1 MAFGFNISKAS
12 TTAQKLMNV
21 AKTLPLQPL
30 PSIMPTTV
38 PNVRN
43 SSAYYG
49 GTGNVTTYAPPVGG
63 GQASEFYRPQ
73 ASTGPGSPATLAAQQ
88 AAAKLQ
94 AAAASP
100 VTSGGGGG
108 GGYSSGGGGGYSSGG
123 GGYGGGGGAIGLPP
137 ASVSEPL
144 TGFSSRYLPAAIP
157 DVLQN
162 PDVIA
167 SDVLETMGIDESGPL
182 GALFGQNASYFVN
195 QILPLLYAK
204 DAIGSV
210 PSGGG
215 MVNRT
220 AEYLKNA
227 ATPGG
232 GVIDP
237 MQVLRM
243 VLAESQKTAT
253 TPGQTI
259 GSSMFAG
266 QTPAQQRSTMLSIV
280 NDLANWAPN
289 PRLAEALRNWAM
301 SQGTEYVRQ
310 ASQAASPYSS
320 PFGTFL
326 TSGTNAGAF

>member
-73 ASTGPGSPATLAAQQ
+73 ASTGPATLAAQQ

-100 VTSGGGGG
+100 VTSGGG
-108 GGYSSGGGGGYSSGG
+108 GGGGGYSSGG

>member
-73 ASTGPGSPATLAAQQ
+73 ASTGPATLAAQQ

-100 VTSGGGGG
+100 VTSGG
-108 GGYSSGGGGGYSSGG
+108 GGGGGYSSGG